1 MKYNDENEKVTENYR
16 VEEAAPKYY
25 AKQGEYTLED
35 YYALPED
42 VRAELIDGILYYFSA
57 PTTIHQEIVGNLF
70 AQLVAQIGRK
80 NGKCKVF
87 VSPIDVQLD
96 CDDKTMVQ
104 PDVLILCDL
113 DKQKKQVIY
122 GAPDFVVEILSPST
136 RKKDL
141 TIKHR
146 KYLNAGVR
154 EYWIVDPKE
163 KRLITYDFENGE
175 KVGSYPFT
183 ENVGLAIYDGKI
195 TVDLTELAE
204 IVNED

>member
-1 MKYNDENEKVTENYR
+1 MGK
-16 VEEAAPKYY
+16 
-25 AKQGEYTLED
+25 
-35 YYALPED
+35 
-42 VRAELIDGILYYFSA
+42 
-57 PTTIHQEIVGNLF
+57 
-70 AQLVAQIGRK
+70 IGRK